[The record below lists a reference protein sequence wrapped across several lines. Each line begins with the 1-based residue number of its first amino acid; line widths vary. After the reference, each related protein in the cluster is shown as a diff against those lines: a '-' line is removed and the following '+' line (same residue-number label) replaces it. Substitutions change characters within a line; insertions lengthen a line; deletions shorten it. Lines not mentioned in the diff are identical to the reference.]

1 MLKKSNIIKFFK
13 ILAVIFYFFSINMNV
28 HAAELLDKS
37 SETLDKITTQ
47 GKGVLKKLIKTSL
60 KEKEITKFLSEYV
73 VTIDDERGDGIV
85 TYYFEDKIYKRYK
98 DLKLISEDKW
108 KVSYVD
114 KKLKIYYGK
123 EKSTWKI
130 QPAGEST
137 IDIKTKLSFLGKS
150 HRFSYPYKTDYN
162 VLLEEEKLSN

>member
-1 MLKKSNIIKFFK
+1 MIKFLK
-13 ILAVIFYFFSINMNV
+13 VLAIFFYFFSVSMNV
-28 HAAELLDKS
+28 NAVEVLDKS
-37 SETLDKITTQ
+37 SETLEKITTE
-47 GKGVLKKLIKTSL
+47 GKTVLKKLIKTSL
-60 KEKEITKFLSEYV
+60 KEKEINIFLSEYV
-73 VTIDDERGDGIV
+73 ITIDDQRGDGIV

-150 HRFSYPYKTDYN
+150 HRFSYPYKADYN